1 MNQHQNSEQ
10 RHTTSKTNSFHF
22 EDAYVNLAY
31 ENNSNSPDDTQ
42 QNSDDPQMDK
52 IQELGSVL
60 TDNGKHKIHCL
71 TIIGQIEGHY
81 VLPSQNK
88 TTKYEHII
96 PQLVAIEEEPE
107 IEGLLILLNTVGG
120 DVEAGLALAEL
131 FAGMK
136 KPTVSLVL
144 GGGHSIGVPLAV
156 AAQKSFIA
164 PSATMTIHPVRMN
177 GLTLGV
183 PQTFEYFQK
192 MQQRITTFVSK
203 HSKMNP
209 ERFYQL
215 AMNTEELVM
224 DVGTVL
230 DGPDAVK
237 EGLIDGL
244 GSLSDA
250 LECLYEMIDNNKK
263 EHGHAEHT
271 EEHSSVEGQPSVEE
285 QPAVKSSHADTEK
298 KTKKRTTKK

>member
-1 MNQHQNSEQ
+1 MTE
-10 RHTTSKTNSFHF
+10 RTKPADTTEENDESGKDGAQQIVDFGSALTKTPH
-22 EDAYVNLAY
+22 
-31 ENNSNSPDDTQ
+31 
-42 QNSDDPQMDK
+42 
-52 IQELGSVL
+52 GSVY
-60 TDNGKHKIHCL
+60 CM
-71 TIIGQIEGHY
+71 TIIGQIEGHNTAA
-81 VLPSQNK
+81 SGAK
-88 TTKYEHII
+88 TTKYEHVL
-96 PQLVAIEEEPE
+96 PLLAKLEESDEVN
-107 IEGLLILLNTVGG
+107 GVLFLLNTVGG
-120 DVEAGLALAEL
+120 DVEAGLAIAEL
-131 FAGMK
+131 LAGMK

-263 EHGHAEHT
+263 DHGHAEHT
-271 EEHSSVEGQPSVEE
+271 EGQPSVEE
-285 QPAVKSSHADTEK
+285 YSSVVGQPSVEEKAAMKSNHADTKK